1 MNKFRMQHNHNITS
15 DYNINSLNNELNVKT
30 NHIPENKYR
39 IFSTTTTTT
48 MNRNNSSSSSSRS
61 SSSST
66 RPSERGLRST
76 MKSSLS
82 TSPLTTTTN
91 RNVLHFHKCNDSCLN
106 QNVDEN
112 RGSVKALSK
121 VYNTTATP
129 TWSTNNKNATNRRIP
144 NEPVLPKYERMNV
157 YRSENNKSPFTYI
170 ETTSVLKSKDLRPH
184 INRSVSFK
192 IENNNNNNDASFLL
206 KLIKIFNFFSLL
218 INFF

>member
-39 IFSTTTTTT
+39 IFSSSSTTTTT
-48 MNRNNSSSSSSRS
+48 MNRNNNNSSSSSSSRS

-106 QNVDEN
+106 ENVNEK

-121 VYNTTATP
+121 VYNATATP
-129 TWSTNNKNATNRRIP
+129 AWSTNNKNTTSRRIP

-192 IENNNNNNDASFLL
+192 IENNNNASFLL
-206 KLIKIFNFFSLL
+206 ETD
-218 INFF
+218 